1 MLCILFNCYSVTDH
15 VFRMC
20 ENPGSRYNLS
30 ELVHPDASSS
40 IMFTAEAPQLN
51 RFCDASTHN
60 RYAPTKHNLICNRR
74 SISDVIHQH
83 TDFVNRQV

>member
-1 MLCILFNCYSVTDH
+1 MYLM
-15 VFRMC
+15 FRLC
-20 ENPGSRYNLS
+20 ENPGSWYNIS

-74 SISDVIHQH
+74 STSEVILQH
-83 TDFVNRQV
+83 ADFVNR